1 MLLNEIPFQD
11 VIPIQGYGE
20 NNFKINNKYYEG
32 GIFIFT
38 NIICKW
44 NGFNDFSFSK
54 FDISDM
60 EIIFIGMG
68 DSDSKLNNRFNNFFN
83 KKNITVECFNTP
95 TACRAYNVTISSQ
108 RKAGALLMPI

>member
-1 MLLNEIPFQD
+1 MLLNEMPFQD
-11 VIPIQGYGE
+11 VIPIQGYGQ
-20 NNFKINNKYYEG
+20 NNFKINNKYHEG

-44 NGFNDFSFSK
+44 TGFNDFSFSK

-68 DSDSKLNNRFNNFFN
+68 DSDSKLDNRFNNFFN
-83 KKNITVECFNTP
+83 KKNIIVECFTTP

>member
-44 NGFNDFSFSK
+44 NGFNDFS
-54 FDISDM
+54 
-60 EIIFIGMG
+60 
-68 DSDSKLNNRFNNFFN
+68 
-83 KKNITVECFNTP
+83 
-95 TACRAYNVTISSQ
+95 
-108 RKAGALLMPI
+108 LLMTALWVSMFLLIAGDNIVFFDVFFDFW